1 MSGVTPALL
10 DQAARFVAARP
21 FTGPRALMRRFS
33 IGLHAA
39 RWLLINLEQQG
50 LVRGHWSRLV
60 ASASLGGVDV
70 YSHRIYRVQPWAW
83 RTLTGG
89 A

>member
-1 MSGVTPALL
+1 MSEQTKPLL

-21 FTGPRALMRRFS
+21 FTGPRALMRRFA
-33 IGLHAA
+33 IGLNAA
-39 RWLLINLEQQG
+39 RWLLINLEQRG
-50 LVRGHWSRLV
+50 VVRGHWSRLV
-60 ASASLGGVDV
+60 ASATLGGVDV

-83 RTLTGG
+83 RSLQGG